1 VGFHVSTINNNS
13 FHETKTEKM
22 PLKPISNNWKDPNT
36 QIFVGVSH
44 FRDIRCANTLDNIFK
59 KAKYPERVFVGK
71 LQI

>member
-1 VGFHVSTINNNS
+1 
-13 FHETKTEKM
+13 M